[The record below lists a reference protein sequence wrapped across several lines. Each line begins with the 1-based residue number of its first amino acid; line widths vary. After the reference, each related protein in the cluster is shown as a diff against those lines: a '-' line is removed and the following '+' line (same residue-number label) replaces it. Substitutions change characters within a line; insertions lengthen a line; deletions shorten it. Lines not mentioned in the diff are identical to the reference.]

1 MTINIYVSTSDGQI
15 GLINNT
21 SGEFTPVVNNFPSF
35 TDIDNT
41 ADGQFF
47 GITFSQ
53 LYSLN
58 LNDQTVELIGGLPGS
73 TFNSLEITPDD
84 RLFSIS
90 GSRLY
95 EIDPTTADTNLIG
108 NVPFTSSGDLIF
120 DRLSNRFFATG
131 TNNSQTDDLFTF
143 TLNADK
149 DAIIETNFIGEIGVN
164 NVFGLTIQEN
174 GLVGY
179 SNVGEQ
185 VLIDSSTGNGTITQT
200 INNLDGDRIFGAL
213 TESIA
218 TNSYINTDDGRLGII
233 DRTSGDFTPL
243 ANNLPIFSD
252 IDSAPN
258 TQVFGITF
266 DQLFSIDFLNETANL
281 IGNLPNDG
289 FNSLEI
295 TPDDRLFSISGN
307 SLYEIDADTAQ
318 TDLIGNVPFTS
329 SGDLVFDPLSNRFF
343 ATGLNNNQT
352 DDLYSITLNGEK
364 NAIVQTD
371 FIGEIGVSNVFG
383 LTIQDNTLVGYS
395 DVGEEILIDT
405 FTGNGTI
412 AQSINNLNGSTIR
425 GAFSDSLNRSDN
437 LLTTR
442 INRFQNSTLQGTFLF
457 ADERE
462 SRGIRSNFPQF
473 EEEGIAFNVS
483 DEPVDGLIRINRFQ
497 NSNVPGTFLF
507 ADEGESRGIR
517 SNFPEFIEEGIA
529 FYAYG
534 ADANVGIDYY
544 RFQNTQ
550 FPGTYIFVDEV
561 ERNNIL
567 SNPNLSQ
574 FVEEGI
580 AFEVS

>member
-1 MTINIYVSTSDGQI
+1 MNKG
-15 GLINNT
+15 
-21 SGEFTPVVNNFPSF
+21 
-35 TDIDNT
+35 
-41 ADGQFF
+41 
-47 GITFSQ
+47 
-53 LYSLN
+53 
-58 LNDQTVELIGGLPGS
+58 DQ
-73 TFNSLEITPDD
+73 D
-84 RLFSIS
+84 
-90 GSRLY
+90 
-95 EIDPTTADTNLIG
+95 
-108 NVPFTSSGDLIF
+108 
-120 DRLSNRFFATG
+120 
-131 TNNSQTDDLFTF
+131 
-143 TLNADK
+143 
-149 DAIIETNFIGEIGVN
+149 
-164 NVFGLTIQEN
+164 
-174 GLVGY
+174 
-179 SNVGEQ
+179 
-185 VLIDSSTGNGTITQT
+185 
-200 INNLDGDRIFGAL
+200 
-213 TESIA
+213 
-218 TNSYINTDDGRLGII
+218 
-233 DRTSGDFTPL
+233 
-243 ANNLPIFSD
+243 
-252 IDSAPN
+252 
-258 TQVFGITF
+258 
-266 DQLFSIDFLNETANL
+266 
-281 IGNLPNDG
+281 
-289 FNSLEI
+289 
-295 TPDDRLFSISGN
+295 
-307 SLYEIDADTAQ
+307 
-318 TDLIGNVPFTS
+318 
-329 SGDLVFDPLSNRFF
+329 
-343 ATGLNNNQT
+343 
-352 DDLYSITLNGEK
+352 
-364 NAIVQTD
+364 AIVQTD